1 MPNIVIKEYDKTKAI
16 ANEYA
21 NFAVVVPGPVGDKS
35 ELTVFDDNGIY
46 ECSSQADFIK
56 NIGLQANVAATEED
70 IPDTEKGAVE
80 AEPSLVKRITPEED
94 SSIPSGYYKIA
105 KDVVVYTKSS
115 KAGEAKAG
123 KFIDAQGYKYTEVF
137 KSDGFGLFDAG
148 AGSEVYYTFE
158 EGKEGADAVP
168 AKKKV
173 TQMFMGN
180 QIAYELL
187 GLGYTVFYKKYSD
200 ISDLA
205 AATFWEALKDKTN
218 YDFRYIM
225 TGYLSGGE
233 ATEHIIKVAKDRG
246 DCIALLDIDSSA
258 YKGEYARDTKVAKI
272 IENANGYTADK
283 NCAIF
288 LPTVVYDL
296 NRSKAYETAFSN
308 DASSNDAGQNDAS
321 SNKNFNKRFPAS
333 FHYLT
338 CAANA
343 SERYAEWY
351 AASGFTRGIS
361 PFGITTTD
369 FTIGEAIIDKLQPRK
384 QVGGLTHA
392 VNVIAKFRNQYLLWG
407 NRTANT
413 LRAGDDADLIAS
425 DFLNIR
431 QLCCTLK
438 KQIYVAC
445 RQLTFDP
452 NSEMLWINFKNK
464 IRPILEKMKAD
475 QGIQDYEFVKIA
487 NAPKATLKAQIRIV
501 PIEAVEDFEIDV
513 MLEDSLDGV
522 VIGETDAK

>member
-1 MPNIVIKEYDKTKAI
+1 MPKIVIKEYDKTKAI

-21 NFAVVVPGPVGDKS
+21 NFAVAIPGPVDS
-35 ELTVFDDNGIY
+35 NRDLSFFDDNGIY

-56 NIGLQANVAATEED
+56 KIGLQANVAAKEEAIPGTEIAAVPAVASQVEK
-70 IPDTEKGAVE
+70 ITEGVA
-80 AEPSLVKRITPEED
+80 D
-94 SSIPSGYYKIA
+94 GYYKIA
-105 KDVVVYTKSS
+105 SGVIVYTKSAE
-115 KAGEAKAG
+115 AGEEKAG
-123 KFIDAQGYKYTEVF
+123 KFIDAQGYKYTKVF
-137 KSDGFGLFDAG
+137 ESDGFGLFANR
-148 AGSEVYYTFE
+148 EIYYTFE

-187 GLGYTVFYKKYSD
+187 GLGYTVFYKKYSEL
-200 ISDLA
+200 SELA
-205 AATFWEALKDKTN
+205 DATFWEALKDKTN

-233 ATEHIIKVAKDRG
+233 ATENIINVAKERG

-258 YKGEYARDTKVAKI
+258 YKSEYARDTKIANI
-272 IENANGYTADK
+272 IEKINDKVTGYGKADK

-296 NRSKAYETAFSN
+296 TRSKNYEDIF
-308 DASSNDAGQNDAS
+308 
-321 SNKNFNKRFPAS
+321 KNTRFPAS

-338 CAANA
+338 CVAKA

-361 PFGITTTD
+361 PFGIKTTD
-369 FTIGEAIIDKLQPRK
+369 FTVGEAIIDKLQPRN
-384 QVGGLTHA
+384 QVGGLKHA

-413 LRAGDDADLIAS
+413 LMAGDDGDLIAS

-464 IRPILEKMKAD
+464 IQPILEKMKAD
-475 QGIQDYEFVKIA
+475 QGIQDYEFVKIT

-522 VIGETDAK
+522 VIGESEAE

>member
-1 MPNIVIKEYDKTKAI
+1 MPKIVIKEYDKTKAI

-21 NFAVVVPGPVGDKS
+21 NFAVVVPGPVDTAKDLS
-35 ELTVFDDNGIY
+35 FFDDNGIY
-46 ECSSQADFIK
+46 ECPSQADFIEK
-56 NIGLQANVAATEED
+56 IGLQANVAAKEEAIPGTEIAAVPAVASQVERITEE
-70 IPDTEKGAVE
+70 G
-80 AEPSLVKRITPEED
+80 
-94 SSIPSGYYKIA
+94 IPSGYYKIA
-105 KDVVVYTKSS
+105 SGVEVYTKSS
-115 KAGEAKAG
+115 KAGAVKAG
-123 KFIDAQGYKYTEVF
+123 KFIDEQGYIYTKAFE
-137 KSDGFGLFDAG
+137 SDGYGLFAD
-148 AGSEVYYTFE
+148 SEVYYTLQ
-158 EGKEGADAVP
+158 EGADAVP
-168 AKKKV
+168 AQKKV

-187 GLGYTVFYKKYSD
+187 GLGYTVFYKKYSAL
-200 ISDLA
+200 SELA
-205 AATFWEALKDKTN
+205 TPTFWEALKDKTN

-225 TGYLSGGE
+225 TGYLSGSE
-233 ATEHIIKVAKDRG
+233 ATENIIKVAQDRG

-258 YKGEYARDTKVAKI
+258 YKGEDARDTKINNI
-272 IENANGYTADK
+272 ISEANGYTADK

-288 LPTVVYDL
+288 LPTVVYNL
-296 NRSKAYETAFSN
+296 NRSEDYNTKFSN
-308 DASSNDAGQNDAS
+308 NN
-321 SNKNFNKRFPAS
+321 RFPAS

-369 FTIGEAIIDKLQPRK
+369 FTVGEAIIDKLQPRN
-384 QVGGLTHA
+384 QVGGLRHA

-413 LRAGDDADLIAS
+413 LMAGDDGDLIAS

>member
-1 MPNIVIKEYDKTKAI
+1 MPNIVINEYDKTKAI

-21 NFAVVVPGPVGDKS
+21 NFAVVVPGPVGNESD
-35 ELTVFDDNGIY
+35 LTVFDDNGIY
-46 ECSSQADFIK
+46 ECSSQADFIEK
-56 NIGLQANVAATEED
+56 IGLQANIAATE
-70 IPDTEKGAVE
+70 AVKE
-80 AEPSLVKRITPEED
+80 AKAAEPSQVVRITEGVEE
-94 SSIPSGYYKIA
+94 GHYKIA
-105 KDVVVYTKSS
+105 SGVVVYTKSAE
-115 KAGEAKAG
+115 AGQEKAG
-123 KFIDAQGYKYTEVF
+123 KFIDAQGYKYTKAF
-137 KSDGFGLFDAG
+137 TSDGFGSFAD
-148 AGSEVYYTFE
+148 SETYYTFE
-158 EGKEGADAVP
+158 KGKEGSDAVAAP
-168 AKKKV
+168 L
-173 TQMFMGN
+173 FMGN

-187 GLGYTVFYKKYSD
+187 GLGYTVFYKKCNSD
-200 ISDLA
+200 LSDLA
-205 AATFWEALKDKTN
+205 DPNFWEALKDKTN

-233 ATEHIIKVAKDRG
+233 ATENIINVAKSRG
-246 DCIALLDIDSSA
+246 DCIALIDIDSNTYTGQISR
-258 YKGEYARDTKVAKI
+258 EEKI
-272 IENANGYTADK
+272 NNIIADASGYPADK

-288 LPTVVYDL
+288 LPTVVYNL
-296 NRSKAYETAFSN
+296 TRSKAYETAFSN
-308 DASSNDAGQNDAS
+308 DASSN
-321 SNKNFNKRFPAS
+321 KNFNNRFPAS

-338 CAANA
+338 CVANA

-351 AASGFTRGIS
+351 AASGFTRGVS
-361 PFGITTTD
+361 PFGIKTTD
-369 FTIGEAIIDKLQPRK
+369 FTVGEAIIDKLQPRK
-384 QVGGLTHA
+384 QVNGLIHA

-413 LRAGDDADLIAS
+413 LRAGDDDDLIAS

-513 MLEDSLDGV
+513 TLEDSIDGV
-522 VIGETDAK
+522 VIGESNTANAE

>member
-1 MPNIVIKEYDKTKAI
+1 MPKIVINEYDKTKAI

-21 NFAVVVPGPVGDKS
+21 NFAVVVPGPVGTKS
-35 ELTVFDDNGIY
+35 DLTVFDDNGIY
-46 ECSSQADFIK
+46 ECSSQADFIEK
-56 NIGLQANVAATEED
+56 IGLQENVAATEED
-70 IPDTEKGAVE
+70 IPGTATEAIPAVASQVE
-80 AEPSLVKRITPEED
+80 RITED
-94 SSIPSGYYKIA
+94 VADGYYKIA
-105 KDVVVYTKSS
+105 SGVIVYTKSAE
-115 KAGEAKAG
+115 AGEEKAG
-123 KFIDAQGYKYTEVF
+123 KFIDALGYKYTKVF
-137 KSDGFGLFDAG
+137 ESDGFGLFAN
-148 AGSEVYYTFE
+148 SETYYTFE

-168 AKKKV
+168 AQKKV

-187 GLGYTVFYKKYSD
+187 GLGYTVFYKKCS
-200 ISDLA
+200 SDLSELA
-205 AATFWEALKDKTN
+205 GSTFWEALKDKTN

-233 ATEHIIKVAKDRG
+233 ATENIINVAKSRG
-246 DCIALLDIDSSA
+246 DCIALIDVDSNA
-258 YKGEYARDTKVAKI
+258 YKGEAARNTKIDEI
-272 IENANGYTADK
+272 IKKANGYTADK

-296 NRSKAYETAFSN
+296 NRSKDYMTKFSDN
-308 DASSNDAGQNDAS
+308 M
-321 SNKNFNKRFPAS
+321 RFPAS

-338 CAANA
+338 CVANA

-351 AASGFTRGIS
+351 AASGFTRGVS
-361 PFGITTTD
+361 PFGIKTTD
-369 FTIGEAIIDKLQPRK
+369 FTVGEAIIDKLQPRN
-384 QVGGLTHA
+384 QAGGLVHA

-413 LRAGDDADLIAS
+413 LMAGDGDLIAS

-452 NSEMLWINFKNK
+452 NSEILWINFKNK

-475 QGIQDYEFVKIA
+475 QGIQDYEFVKIT

-513 MLEDSLDGV
+513 TLEDSIDGV
-522 VIGETDAK
+522 VIGESDAE

>member
-1 MPNIVIKEYDKTKAI
+1 MPKIVIKEYDKTKAI

-21 NFAVVVPGPVGDKS
+21 NFAVAIPGPVDS
-35 ELTVFDDNGIY
+35 NRDLSFFDDNGIY
-46 ECSSQADFIK
+46 ECSSQADFIEK
-56 NIGLQANVAATEED
+56 IGLQANVAAKEEAIPGTEIAAVPAVANQVEK
-70 IPDTEKGAVE
+70 ITEGVA
-80 AEPSLVKRITPEED
+80 D
-94 SSIPSGYYKIA
+94 GYYKIA
-105 KDVVVYTKSS
+105 SGVIVYTKSAE
-115 KAGEAKAG
+115 AGEEKAG
-123 KFIDAQGYKYTEVF
+123 KFIDAQGYKYTKVF
-137 KSDGFGLFDAG
+137 ESDGFGLFANR
-148 AGSEVYYTFE
+148 EIYYTFE

-187 GLGYTVFYKKYSD
+187 GLGYTVFYKKYSAL
-200 ISDLA
+200 SELA
-205 AATFWEALKDKTN
+205 TPTFWEALKDKTN

-233 ATEHIIKVAKDRG
+233 ATENIIKVAQDRG

-258 YKGEYARDTKVAKI
+258 YKGEDARDTKINNI
-272 IENANGYTADK
+272 ISEANGYTADK

-296 NRSKAYETAFSN
+296 KRSEAYETAFSN
-308 DASSNDAGQNDAS
+308 AESPIQGS

-338 CAANA
+338 CVANA

-361 PFGITTTD
+361 TFGIKTTD
-369 FTIGEAIIDKLQPRK
+369 FTVGEAIIDKLQPRNQASQDSSLEK
-384 QVGGLTHA
+384 PLIHA

-413 LRAGDDADLIAS
+413 LRAGDDGDLIAS

-475 QGIQDYEFVKIA
+475 QGIQDYEFVKIT

-513 MLEDSLDGV
+513 TLEDSLDGV
-522 VIGETDAK
+522 VIGESEAE

>member
-1 MPNIVIKEYDKTKAI
+1 MPKIVIKEYDKTKAI

-35 ELTVFDDNGIY
+35 DLTVFDDNGIY
-46 ECSSQADFIK
+46 ECSSQADFVK
-56 NIGLQANVAATEED
+56 KIGLQANASATEED
-70 IPDTEKGAVE
+70 IPGTEKNAVPAVASQVE
-80 AEPSLVKRITPEED
+80 KITEGVAD
-94 SSIPSGYYKIA
+94 GYYKIA
-105 KDVVVYTKSS
+105 NGVIVYTKSAE
-115 KAGEAKAG
+115 AGEEKAG
-123 KFIDAQGYKYTEVF
+123 KFIDAQGYKYTKVF
-137 KSDGFGLFDAG
+137 ESDGFGLFANR
-148 AGSEVYYTFE
+148 EIYYTFE
-158 EGKEGADAVP
+158 EGNEGADAVP
-168 AKKKV
+168 AQKKV

-187 GLGYTVFYKKYSD
+187 GLGYTVFYKKYSQL
-200 ISDLA
+200 SELA
-205 AATFWEALKDKTN
+205 DATFWEALNDKTN

-233 ATEHIIKVAKDRG
+233 ATENIINVAKSRG
-246 DCIALLDIDSSA
+246 DCIALIDIDSSA
-258 YKGEYARDTKVAKI
+258 YKGEYTRDTKIAKI

-296 NRSKAYETAFSN
+296 TRSKNYEDIF
-308 DASSNDAGQNDAS
+308 
-321 SNKNFNKRFPAS
+321 KNMRFPAS

-338 CAANA
+338 CVANA

-369 FTIGEAIIDKLQPRK
+369 FTVGEAIIDKLQPRNQASQDSSLK
-384 QVGGLTHA
+384 SPLRHA
-392 VNVIAKFRNQYLLWG
+392 VNVIAKFRNQYILWG
-407 NRTANT
+407 NRTANR
-413 LRAGDDADLIAS
+413 LMADDDGDLIAS

-464 IRPILEKMKAD
+464 IHPILEKMKAD

>member
-1 MPNIVIKEYDKTKAI
+1 MPKIVIKEYDKTKAI

-21 NFAVVVPGPVGDKS
+21 NFAVVVPGPVGTKS
-35 ELTVFDDNGIY
+35 DLTVFDDNGIY
-46 ECSSQADFIK
+46 ECSSQADFIEK
-56 NIGLQANVAATEED
+56 IGLQKNVAATEED
-70 IPDTEKGAVE
+70 IPGTEVAAVAAE
-80 AEPSLVKRITPEED
+80 ATPVERIPED
-94 SSIPSGYYKIA
+94 VAAGYYKIA
-105 KDVVVYTKSS
+105 YGVKAYTRSAQAGEE
-115 KAGEAKAG
+115 KAGE
-123 KFIDAQGYKYTEVF
+123 FTDAQGYKYTKAFE
-137 KSDGFGLFDAG
+137 SDGFGLFATSG
-148 AGSEVYYTFE
+148 ETYYTFK
-158 EGKEGADAVP
+158 EGKEGSNAVP
-168 AKKKV
+168 AQKKV

-187 GLGYTVFYKKYSD
+187 GLGYTVFYKKYS
-200 ISDLA
+200 SDLSELA
-205 AATFWEALKDKTN
+205 NSNFWEALKDKTN

-225 TGYLSGGE
+225 TGYLSGAE
-233 ATEHIIKVAKDRG
+233 ATENIINVAKARG

-258 YKGEYARDTKVAKI
+258 YKSELARGEKITKI
-272 IENANGYTADK
+272 IAAASGYTADK

-288 LPTVVYDL
+288 LPTVVYNL
-296 NRSKAYETAFSN
+296 NRSKDYEA
-308 DASSNDAGQNDAS
+308 
-321 SNKNFNKRFPAS
+321 KFNNVRFPAS

-338 CAANA
+338 CVANA

-369 FTIGEAIIDKLQPRK
+369 FTIGEAIIDQLQPRK
-384 QVGGLTHA
+384 QVNGLTHA

-413 LRAGDDADLIAS
+413 LMAGDGDLIAS

-464 IRPILEKMKAD
+464 VRPILEKMKAD

-513 MLEDSLDGV
+513 MLEDSIDGV
-522 VIGETDAK
+522 VIGESDAE

>member
-1 MPNIVIKEYDKTKAI
+1 MPKIVINEYDKTKAI

-21 NFAVVVPGPVGDKS
+21 NFAVVVPGPVDTKRDLS
-35 ELTVFDDNGIY
+35 FFDDNGIY

-56 NIGLQANVAATEED
+56 KIGFQANVAATEEA
-70 IPDTEKGAVE
+70 KVAKA
-80 AEPSLVKRITPEED
+80 AEPTPVTTEAVDDYFKITVPVNTE
-94 SSIPSGYYKIA
+94 I
-105 KDVVVYTKSS
+105 VVYEKTS
-115 KAGEAKAG
+115 KKKEPGYLVDEEGYVYEYAFKTEGE
-123 KFIDAQGYKYTEVF
+123 
-137 KSDGFGLFDAG
+137 GLFTAE
-148 AGSEVYYTFE
+148 EVAKYFIFE
-158 EGKEGADAVP
+158 NGKEGSDAV
-168 AKKKV
+168 AKP
-173 TQMFMGN
+173 MFMGN
-180 QIAYELL
+180 QITYELL
-187 GLGYTVFYKKYSD
+187 GLGYTVFYKKFSNL
-200 ISDLA
+200 SELA
-205 AATFWEALKDKTN
+205 DPTFWEALKDKTN

-233 ATEHIIKVAKDRG
+233 STERIIEVAQTRG
-246 DCIALLDIDSSA
+246 DCIALLDIDSSV
-258 YKGEYARDTKVAKI
+258 YKGEVARNIKI
-272 IENANGYTADK
+272 NNIISEVNGYTAADK

-296 NRSKAYETAFSN
+296 KRSEAYDTTFKSNR
-308 DASSNDAGQNDAS
+308 
-321 SNKNFNKRFPAS
+321 RFPAS

-338 CAANA
+338 CVANA

-369 FTIGEAIIDKLQPRK
+369 FTVGEAIIDKLQPRNQASQDSSLK
-384 QVGGLTHA
+384 SPLRHA

-413 LRAGDDADLIAS
+413 LRAGDDDDLIAS

-475 QGIQDYEFVKIA
+475 QGIQDYEFVKIT

-522 VIGETDAK
+522 VIGESEAE

>member
-1 MPNIVIKEYDKTKAI
+1 MPKIVIKEYDKTKAI

-21 NFAVVVPGPVGDKS
+21 NFAVVVPGPVGNGSD
-35 ELTVFDDNGIY
+35 LAVFDDNGIY
-46 ECSSQADFIK
+46 ECSSQADFVK
-56 NIGLQANVAATEED
+56 KIGLQANKAAN
-70 IPDTEKGAVE
+70 
-80 AEPSLVKRITPEED
+80 
-94 SSIPSGYYKIA
+94 
-105 KDVVVYTKSS
+105 
-115 KAGEAKAG
+115 GEAKVA
-123 KFIDAQGYKYTEVF
+123 KAAQPTPVTTTAVDNYRKITVPVNTELVVYEKTSKKKNPGYLVDEEGYVYEYAFKTE
-137 KSDGFGLFDAG
+137 GEGLFTAEEVAKYFIFEKG
-148 AGSEVYYTFE
+148 NEGS
-158 EGKEGADAVP
+158 DAVAAP
-168 AKKKV
+168 
-173 TQMFMGN
+173 MFIGN

-187 GLGYTVFYKKYSD
+187 GLGYTVFYKKCNSD
-200 ISDLA
+200 LSDLA
-205 AATFWEALKDKTN
+205 NETFWEALKDKTN

-225 TGYLSGGE
+225 TGYLSGGA
-233 ATEHIIKVAKDRG
+233 ATEHIINVAKDRG

-258 YKGEYARDTKVAKI
+258 YKGEDARDTKIANI
-272 IENANGYTADK
+272 ISEANGYTTDK

-296 NRSKAYETAFSN
+296 TRSKNYEDIF
-308 DASSNDAGQNDAS
+308 
-321 SNKNFNKRFPAS
+321 KNMRFPAS

-338 CAANA
+338 CVANA

-351 AASGFTRGIS
+351 AASGFTRGVS
-361 PFGITTTD
+361 SFGIKTTD
-369 FTIGEAIIDKLQPRK
+369 FTVGEAIIDKLQPRK

-452 NSEMLWINFKNK
+452 NGEMLWINFKDK

-475 QGIQDYEFVKIA
+475 QGIQDYEFVKIT

-522 VIGETDAK
+522 VIGESEAE

>member
-1 MPNIVIKEYDKTKAI
+1 MPKIVIKEYDKTKAI

-21 NFAVVVPGPVGDKS
+21 NFAVVIPGPVDAKS
-35 ELTVFDDNGIY
+35 DFTVFDDNGIY
-46 ECSSQADFIK
+46 ECSSQADFIEK
-56 NIGLQANVAATEED
+56 IGLQANVAATEEEIEGTGID
-70 IPDTEKGAVE
+70 PAPAE
-80 AEPSLVKRITPEED
+80 ASQVDRITAEG
-94 SSIPSGYYKIA
+94 IPSGYYKIA
-105 KDVVVYTKSS
+105 SGVEVYTKSS
-115 KAGEAKAG
+115 KAGAVKAG
-123 KFIDAQGYKYTEVF
+123 KFIDAQGYIYTPAF
-137 KSDGFGLFDAG
+137 KSDGFGLFAD
-148 AGSEVYYTFE
+148 SEVYYTFE

-168 AKKKV
+168 AQKKV

-187 GLGYTVFYKKYSD
+187 GLGYTVFYKKCNRD
-200 ISDLA
+200 LSDLA
-205 AATFWEALKDKTN
+205 NESFWEVLKDKTN

-225 TGYLSGGE
+225 TGYLSGGA
-233 ATEHIIKVAKDRG
+233 ATEHIINVAKERG

-258 YKGEYARDTKVAKI
+258 YKSEYIRDTKIAKI
-272 IENANGYTADK
+272 IENANNYDADK

-296 NRSKAYETAFSN
+296 KRSEDYMTTFSN
-308 DASSNDAGQNDAS
+308 NM
-321 SNKNFNKRFPAS
+321 RFPAS

-338 CAANA
+338 CIANA

-351 AASGFTRGIS
+351 AASGFTRGVS
-361 PFGITTTD
+361 PFVITATD

-384 QVGGLTHA
+384 QAGVDGLKHA

-413 LRAGDDADLIAS
+413 LMAGNDGDLIAS

-522 VIGETDAK
+522 VIGESEAE

>member
-1 MPNIVIKEYDKTKAI
+1 MPKIVINEYDKTKAI

-21 NFAVVVPGPVGDKS
+21 NFAVVVPGPVGTKS
-35 ELTVFDDNGIY
+35 DLTVFDDNGIY
-46 ECSSQADFIK
+46 ECSSQADFLEK
-56 NIGLQANVAATEED
+56 IGLQENVAATEED
-70 IPDTEKGAVE
+70 IPGTATEAIPAVASQVE
-80 AEPSLVKRITPEED
+80 RITED
-94 SSIPSGYYKIA
+94 VADGYYKIA
-105 KDVVVYTKSS
+105 SGVIVYTKSAE
-115 KAGEAKAG
+115 AGEEKAG
-123 KFIDAQGYKYTEVF
+123 KFIDALGYKYTKVF
-137 KSDGFGLFDAG
+137 ESDGFGLFAN
-148 AGSEVYYTFE
+148 SETYYTFE

-168 AKKKV
+168 AQKKV

-187 GLGYTVFYKKYSD
+187 GLGYTVFYKKCS
-200 ISDLA
+200 SDLSELVDS
-205 AATFWEALKDKTN
+205 TFWEALKDKTN

-233 ATEHIIKVAKDRG
+233 ATENIINVAKSRG
-246 DCIALLDIDSSA
+246 DCIALIDIDSNA
-258 YKGEYARDTKVAKI
+258 YKGEAARNTKIDEI
-272 IENANGYTADK
+272 IKKANGYMADK

-296 NRSKAYETAFSN
+296 NRSKDYMTKFSDN
-308 DASSNDAGQNDAS
+308 M
-321 SNKNFNKRFPAS
+321 RFSAS

-338 CAANA
+338 CVANA

-351 AASGFTRGIS
+351 AASGFTRGVS
-361 PFGITTTD
+361 PFGIKTTD
-369 FTIGEAIIDKLQPRK
+369 FTVGEAIIDKLQPRN
-384 QVGGLTHA
+384 QAGGLVHA

-413 LRAGDDADLIAS
+413 LMAGDGDLIAS

-452 NSEMLWINFKNK
+452 NSEILWIDFKNK

-513 MLEDSLDGV
+513 TLEDSIDGV
-522 VIGETDAK
+522 VIGESDAE

>member
-1 MPNIVIKEYDKTKAI
+1 MPKIVIKEYDKTKAI

-35 ELTVFDDNGIY
+35 DLTVFDDNGIY
-46 ECSSQADFIK
+46 ECSSQADFVK
-56 NIGLQANVAATEED
+56 KIGLLANVSATKEAKKAKAAQPTPVTTTAVDNYRKITVPVNTELVVYEKTSKKKNPGYLVDEEGYVYEYAFKTEGEGLFTEEEVAKYF
-70 IPDTEKGAVE
+70 IFEKGNE
-80 AEPSLVKRITPEED
+80 
-94 SSIPSGYYKIA
+94 
-105 KDVVVYTKSS
+105 
-115 KAGEAKAG
+115 
-123 KFIDAQGYKYTEVF
+123 
-137 KSDGFGLFDAG
+137 
-148 AGSEVYYTFE
+148 GS
-158 EGKEGADAVP
+158 DAVAAP
-168 AKKKV
+168 
-173 TQMFMGN
+173 MFMGN

-187 GLGYTVFYKKYSD
+187 GLGYTVFYKKCNSD
-200 ISDLA
+200 LSDLA
-205 AATFWEALKDKTN
+205 NPTFWEALKDKTN

-233 ATEHIIKVAKDRG
+233 ATENIIKVAKDRG

-258 YKGEYARDTKVAKI
+258 YKGEDARDTKIANI
-272 IENANGYTADK
+272 ISEANGYTADK

-288 LPTVVYDL
+288 LPTVVYNL
-296 NRSKAYETAFSN
+296 TRSKNYEDIF
-308 DASSNDAGQNDAS
+308 
-321 SNKNFNKRFPAS
+321 KNMRFPAS

-338 CAANA
+338 CVANA

-351 AASGFTRGIS
+351 AASGFTRGVS
-361 PFGITTTD
+361 PFGIKTTD
-369 FTIGEAIIDKLQPRK
+369 FTVGEAIIDKLQPRK

-513 MLEDSLDGV
+513 TLEDSLDGV
-522 VIGETDAK
+522 VIGESEAE

>member
-1 MPNIVIKEYDKTKAI
+1 MPKIVIKEYDKTKAI

-21 NFAVVVPGPVGDKS
+21 NFAAVVPGPVDS
-35 ELTVFDDNGIY
+35 NRDLSFFDDNGIY
-46 ECSSQADFIK
+46 ECSSQADFIEK
-56 NIGLQANVAATEED
+56 IGLQANVAAKEEAKNAKAAQPTPVTTTADGNYFKITVPVNTELTIYEKTSKKKNPGYLVDEEGYVYEYAFKTEGEGLFTEEEVAKYF
-70 IPDTEKGAVE
+70 IFEKGNE
-80 AEPSLVKRITPEED
+80 
-94 SSIPSGYYKIA
+94 
-105 KDVVVYTKSS
+105 
-115 KAGEAKAG
+115 
-123 KFIDAQGYKYTEVF
+123 
-137 KSDGFGLFDAG
+137 
-148 AGSEVYYTFE
+148 GS
-158 EGKEGADAVP
+158 DAVAAP
-168 AKKKV
+168 
-173 TQMFMGN
+173 MFMGN

-187 GLGYTVFYKKYSD
+187 GLGYTVFYKKYSQL
-200 ISDLA
+200 SELA
-205 AATFWEALKDKTN
+205 TPAFWEALKDKTN

-225 TGYLSGGE
+225 TGYLSGGA

-258 YKGEYARDTKVAKI
+258 YKGEDARDTKIAKI

-296 NRSKAYETAFSN
+296 TRSKAYETAFSN
-308 DASSNDAGQNDAS
+308 DTSSNDAS

-338 CAANA
+338 CVANA

-369 FTIGEAIIDKLQPRK
+369 FTIGEAIIDKLQPRNQASQDSSLK
-384 QVGGLTHA
+384 TPLKHA

>member
-1 MPNIVIKEYDKTKAI
+1 MPKIVIKEYDKTKAI

-21 NFAVVVPGPVGDKS
+21 NFAVVIPGPVDTARDLS
-35 ELTVFDDNGIY
+35 FFDDNGIY

-56 NIGLQANVAATEED
+56 NVGLQANVAATEEAKKAKAAD
-70 IPDTEKGAVE
+70 PTPVTTEAVGNYF
-80 AEPSLVKRITPEED
+80 KITVPVNTE
-94 SSIPSGYYKIA
+94 I
-105 KDVVVYTKSS
+105 VVYEKTS
-115 KAGEAKAG
+115 KKKNPGYLVDEDGYVYEYAFKTEGE
-123 KFIDAQGYKYTEVF
+123 
-137 KSDGFGLFDAG
+137 GLFTEE
-148 AGSEVYYTFE
+148 EVAKYFIFE
-158 EGKEGADAVP
+158 KGKEGSDAVAAP
-168 AKKKV
+168 
-173 TQMFMGN
+173 MFMGN

-187 GLGYTVFYKKYSD
+187 GLGYTVFYKKYSAL
-200 ISDLA
+200 SELA
-205 AATFWEALKDKTN
+205 TPTFWEALKDKTN

-233 ATEHIIKVAKDRG
+233 ATENIIKVAQDRG
-246 DCIALLDIDSSA
+246 DCIALLDIDSSV
-258 YKGEYARDTKVAKI
+258 YKGEVARDTKINNI
-272 IENANGYTADK
+272 ISEANGYTADK

-308 DASSNDAGQNDAS
+308 NASSNDAN

-338 CAANA
+338 CVANA

-351 AASGFTRGIS
+351 AASGFTRGVS
-361 PFGITTTD
+361 PFGITATD
-369 FTIGEAIIDKLQPRK
+369 FTVGEAIIDKLQPRNQASQDSSLEK
-384 QVGGLTHA
+384 PLKHA

-413 LRAGDDADLIAS
+413 LRAGDDDDLIAS

-452 NSEMLWINFKNK
+452 NSETLWINFKNK

-475 QGIQDYEFVKIA
+475 QGIQDYEFVKIT

-513 MLEDSLDGV
+513 TLEDSLDGV

>member
-1 MPNIVIKEYDKTKAI
+1 MPKIVIKEYDKTKAV

-21 NFAVVVPGPVGDKS
+21 NFAVVIPGPVDAKS
-35 ELTVFDDNGIY
+35 DLDVFDDNGIY

-56 NIGLQANVAATEED
+56 NIGLQANVAATEE
-70 IPDTEKGAVE
+70 
-80 AEPSLVKRITPEED
+80 
-94 SSIPSGYYKIA
+94 A
-105 KDVVVYTKSS
+105 K
-115 KAGEAKAG
+115 EAKAA
-123 KFIDAQGYKYTEVF
+123 KPTQVTTEAVDDYFKIIVPVNTELTIYEKTSKKKNPGYLVDEEGYVYEYAFKTE
-137 KSDGFGLFDAG
+137 GEGLFTEEEVAKYFIFEKG
-148 AGSEVYYTFE
+148 NEGS
-158 EGKEGADAVP
+158 DAVAAP
-168 AKKKV
+168 
-173 TQMFMGN
+173 MFMGN

-187 GLGYTVFYKKYSD
+187 GLGYTVFYKKYSAL
-200 ISDLA
+200 SELA
-205 AATFWEALKDKTN
+205 TPTFWEALKDKTN

-225 TGYLSGGE
+225 TGYLSGSE
-233 ATEHIIKVAKDRG
+233 ATENIIKVAQDRG

-258 YKGEYARDTKVAKI
+258 YKGEDARDTKINNI
-272 IENANGYTADK
+272 ISEANGYTADK

-296 NRSKAYETAFSN
+296 NRSEAYKTAFSN
-308 DASSNDAGQNDAS
+308 DPS

-351 AASGFTRGIS
+351 AASGFTRGVS
-361 PFGITTTD
+361 PFGIKTTD
-369 FTIGEAIIDKLQPRK
+369 FTVGEAIIDKLQPRK

-513 MLEDSLDGV
+513 TLEDSLDGV

>member
-1 MPNIVIKEYDKTKAI
+1 MPKIVIKEYDKTKAI

-21 NFAVVVPGPVGDKS
+21 NFAVVVPGPVGKS
-35 ELTVFDDNGIY
+35 SDLTVFDDNGIY
-46 ECSSQADFIK
+46 ECSSQADFVK
-56 NIGLQANVAATEED
+56 KIGLQANVAAKEEAKKAKAAEPTPVTTTAVDNYRKITVPVNTELTVYEKTSKKKNPGYLVDEEGYVYEYAFKTEGEGLFTEEE
-70 IPDTEKGAVE
+70 IAKYFIFEKGNE
-80 AEPSLVKRITPEED
+80 
-94 SSIPSGYYKIA
+94 
-105 KDVVVYTKSS
+105 
-115 KAGEAKAG
+115 
-123 KFIDAQGYKYTEVF
+123 
-137 KSDGFGLFDAG
+137 
-148 AGSEVYYTFE
+148 GS
-158 EGKEGADAVP
+158 DAVAAP
-168 AKKKV
+168 
-173 TQMFMGN
+173 MFMGN
-180 QIAYELL
+180 QITYELL
-187 GLGYTVFYKKYSD
+187 GLGYTVFYKKCNSD
-200 ISDLA
+200 LSDLA
-205 AATFWEALKDKTN
+205 DPTFWEALKDKTN

-225 TGYLSGGE
+225 TGYLSGSE
-233 ATEHIIKVAKDRG
+233 ATENIINVAKERG
-246 DCIALLDIDSSA
+246 DCIALLDIDRSA
-258 YKGEYARDTKVAKI
+258 YKSEDARDTKIDNI
-272 IENANGYTADK
+272 IEKVNDKVSGYGKADK

-296 NRSKAYETAFSN
+296 DRSEDYKTTFSN
-308 DASSNDAGQNDAS
+308 DPS

-338 CAANA
+338 CVANA

-351 AASGFTRGIS
+351 AASGFTRGVS
-361 PFGITTTD
+361 PFGIKTTD

-392 VNVIAKFRNQYLLWG
+392 VNVIAKFRDQYLLWG
-407 NRTANT
+407 NRTANP
-413 LRAGDDADLIAS
+413 LRAGKDDDLIAS

-438 KQIYVAC
+438 KLIYVAC

-513 MLEDSLDGV
+513 MLEDSIDGV
-522 VIGETDAK
+522 VIGESEAE

>member
-1 MPNIVIKEYDKTKAI
+1 MPKIVIKEYDKTKAI

-21 NFAVVVPGPVGDKS
+21 NFAVVVPGPVDTKRDLS
-35 ELTVFDDNGIY
+35 FFDDNGIY

-56 NIGLQANVAATEED
+56 KIGFQANVAATEED
-70 IPDTEKGAVE
+70 IQGTGIDPIPAEARLVEK
-80 AEPSLVKRITPEED
+80 ITGEG
-94 SSIPSGYYKIA
+94 IPSGYYKIA
-105 KDVVVYTKSS
+105 KDVVVYTK
-115 KAGEAKAG
+115 KPEAGEAKAG
-123 KFIDAQGYKYTEVF
+123 KFIDAQGYIYTPAF
-137 KSDGFGLFDAG
+137 KSDGFGLFAD
-148 AGSEVYYTFE
+148 SEVYYTFE

-168 AKKKV
+168 AQKKV

-187 GLGYTVFYKKYSD
+187 GLGYTVFYKKYSAL
-200 ISDLA
+200 SELA
-205 AATFWEALKDKTN
+205 TPTFWEALKDKTN

-233 ATEHIIKVAKDRG
+233 ATENIIKVAKDRG

-258 YKGEYARDTKVAKI
+258 YKGEYTRDTKIAKI
-272 IENANGYTADK
+272 IENARGYAADK

-296 NRSKAYETAFSN
+296 NRSEAYETAFSN
-308 DASSNDAGQNDAS
+308 DASSNDASSNDASSNDAS

-338 CAANA
+338 CVANA

-351 AASGFTRGIS
+351 AASGFTRGVS
-361 PFGITTTD
+361 PFGIATTD

-384 QVGGLTHA
+384 QVDGLTHA
-392 VNVIAKFRNQYLLWG
+392 VNVVAKFRNQYLLWG
-407 NRTANT
+407 NRTANK
-413 LRAGDDADLIAS
+413 LMAGDDGDLIAS

-464 IRPILEKMKAD
+464 IRPILEKMKSD
-475 QGIQDYEFVKIA
+475 QGIQDYEFVKIT
-487 NAPKATLKAQIRIV
+487 NAQKATLKAQIRIV

-513 MLEDSLDGV
+513 MLEDSIDGV
-522 VIGETDAK
+522 VIGESEAE

>member
-1 MPNIVIKEYDKTKAI
+1 MPKIVINEYDKTKAI

-21 NFAVVVPGPVGDKS
+21 NFAVVIPGPVGEGSD
-35 ELTVFDDNGIY
+35 LDVFDDNGIY
-46 ECSSQADFIK
+46 ECTSQADFVK
-56 NIGLQANVAATEED
+56 KIGLLGNV
-70 IPDTEKGAVE
+70 
-80 AEPSLVKRITPEED
+80 
-94 SSIPSGYYKIA
+94 SSTKDA
-105 KDVVVYTKSS
+105 K
-115 KAGEAKAG
+115 EAKAADPTPVTTEAAG
-123 KFIDAQGYKYTEVF
+123 NYFKITVPVNTEIVVYEKTSKKKNPGYLVDEEGYVYEYAFKTE
-137 KSDGFGLFDAG
+137 GEGLFTKE
-148 AGSEVYYTFE
+148 EVAKYFIFE
-158 EGKEGADAVP
+158 KGKEGSDAVAAP
-168 AKKKV
+168 L
-173 TQMFMGN
+173 FMGN

-187 GLGYTVFYKKYSD
+187 GLGYTVFYKKYNDLSD
-200 ISDLA
+200 DDLNTDMA
-205 AATFWEALKDKTN
+205 NDLEELADPNFWEALKDKTN

-233 ATEHIIKVAKDRG
+233 ATENIINVAKERG
-246 DCIALLDIDSSA
+246 DCIALLDIDSSV
-258 YKGEYARDTKVAKI
+258 YRGEIARDTKINNI
-272 IENANGYTADK
+272 ISEANGYTADK

-296 NRSKAYETAFSN
+296 KRSKNYEDIF
-308 DASSNDAGQNDAS
+308 
-321 SNKNFNKRFPAS
+321 KNMRFPAS

-338 CAANA
+338 CVANA

-351 AASGFTRGIS
+351 AASGFTRGVS

-384 QVGGLTHA
+384 QVGGLKHA

-413 LRAGDDADLIAS
+413 LRAGDGSDLIAS

-513 MLEDSLDGV
+513 TLEDSLDGV
-522 VIGETDAK
+522 VIGESNTANAE

>member
-1 MPNIVIKEYDKTKAI
+1 MPKIVINEYDKTKAI

-21 NFAVVVPGPVGDKS
+21 NFAVVVPGPVDSSSK
-35 ELTVFDDNGIY
+35 LTVFDDNGIY

-56 NIGLQANVAATEED
+56 NVGLQANVVATEEAKVAKAATPTPVTTEAVD
-70 IPDTEKGAVE
+70 DYFKITVPVNTEIVVYEKTSKKKNPGYLVDSEGYVYEYAFKTEGEGLFTEEEVAKYFIFEKGNE
-80 AEPSLVKRITPEED
+80 
-94 SSIPSGYYKIA
+94 
-105 KDVVVYTKSS
+105 
-115 KAGEAKAG
+115 
-123 KFIDAQGYKYTEVF
+123 
-137 KSDGFGLFDAG
+137 
-148 AGSEVYYTFE
+148 GS
-158 EGKEGADAVP
+158 DAVAAP
-168 AKKKV
+168 
-173 TQMFMGN
+173 MFMGN

-187 GLGYTVFYKKYSD
+187 GLGYTVFYKKCNSD
-200 ISDLA
+200 LSDLA
-205 AATFWEALKDKTN
+205 NATFWEALKDKTN

-225 TGYLSGGE
+225 TGYLSGSE
-233 ATEHIIKVAKDRG
+233 ATENIIKVAKDRG

-258 YKGEYARDTKVAKI
+258 YKGEDARNTKIDNI
-272 IENANGYTADK
+272 ISEANGYTTDK

-296 NRSKAYETAFSN
+296 TRSKNYEDIF
-308 DASSNDAGQNDAS
+308 
-321 SNKNFNKRFPAS
+321 KNMRFPAS

-338 CAANA
+338 CVANA

-351 AASGFTRGIS
+351 AASGFTRGVS
-361 PFGITTTD
+361 PFGIKTTD
-369 FTIGEAIIDKLQPRK
+369 FTVGEAIIDKLQPRNQASQDSSLK
-384 QVGGLTHA
+384 APLKHA

-413 LRAGDDADLIAS
+413 LRAGDDDDLIAS

>member
-1 MPNIVIKEYDKTKAI
+1 MPKIVINEYDRTTAV

-21 NFAVVVPGPVGDKS
+21 NFAVVIPGPVDTTKDRS
-35 ELTVFDDNGIY
+35 FFDDNGIY
-46 ECSSQADFIK
+46 ECSSQADFIEK
-56 NIGLQANVAATEED
+56 IGLQKNVAATEED
-70 IPDTEKGAVE
+70 IPDTEIAAVPAVASPVE
-80 AEPSLVKRITPEED
+80 KITEGVAD
-94 SSIPSGYYKIA
+94 GYYKIA
-105 KDVVVYTKSS
+105 RGVIVYTRSAV
-115 KAGEAKAG
+115 AGEETAG
-123 KFIDAQGYKYTEVF
+123 KFIDAQGYKYTEAF
-137 KSDGFGLFDAG
+137 ESDGFGLFTN
-148 AGSEVYYTFE
+148 SEIYYTFE
-158 EGKEGADAVP
+158 EGNEGADAIP
-168 AKKKV
+168 AQKKV

-180 QIAYELL
+180 QRAYELL
-187 GLGYTVFYKKYSD
+187 GLGYTVFYKKYSAL
-200 ISDLA
+200 SELA
-205 AATFWEALKDKTN
+205 DPNFWETLKDKTN

-225 TGYLSGGE
+225 TGYLSGSE
-233 ATEHIIKVAKDRG
+233 ATESIIEVAKERG
-246 DCIALLDIDSSA
+246 DCIALIDIDSNA
-258 YKGEYARDTKVAKI
+258 YKGEAARDTKITNI
-272 IENANGYTADK
+272 IREANGYIADK

-296 NRSKAYETAFSN
+296 NRSKDYDTVFNSN
-308 DASSNDAGQNDAS
+308 R
-321 SNKNFNKRFPAS
+321 RFPAS

-338 CAANA
+338 CVANA

-351 AASGFTRGIS
+351 AASGFTRGVS
-361 PFGITTTD
+361 PFGIATTD
-369 FTIGEAIIDKLQPRK
+369 FTVGEAIIDKLQPRN
-384 QVGGLTHA
+384 QADGLTHA

-413 LRAGDDADLIAS
+413 LTGDGDLIAS

-513 MLEDSLDGV
+513 TLEDSLDGV
-522 VIGETDAK
+522 VIGETDAE

>member
-1 MPNIVIKEYDKTKAI
+1 MPKIVIKEYDKTKAI

-21 NFAVVVPGPVGDKS
+21 NFAVVVPGPVDSSSK
-35 ELTVFDDNGIY
+35 LTVFDDNGIY

-56 NIGLQANVAATEED
+56 NVGLQANVAATEEAKKAKAAQPTPVTTTAVD
-70 IPDTEKGAVE
+70 NYRKITVPVNTELTIYEKTSKKKNPGYLVDEEGYVYEYAFKTEGEGLFTEEEVAKYFIFEKGNE
-80 AEPSLVKRITPEED
+80 
-94 SSIPSGYYKIA
+94 
-105 KDVVVYTKSS
+105 
-115 KAGEAKAG
+115 
-123 KFIDAQGYKYTEVF
+123 
-137 KSDGFGLFDAG
+137 
-148 AGSEVYYTFE
+148 GS
-158 EGKEGADAVP
+158 DAVAAP
-168 AKKKV
+168 
-173 TQMFMGN
+173 MFMGN

-187 GLGYTVFYKKYSD
+187 GLGYTVFYKKYSEL
-200 ISDLA
+200 SDL
-205 AATFWEALKDKTN
+205 TDPELGFWEALKDKTN

-233 ATEHIIKVAKDRG
+233 ATENIIKVAKERG

-258 YKGEYARDTKVAKI
+258 YKGEDARDTKIANI
-272 IENANGYTADK
+272 IENAKGYAADK

-288 LPTVVYDL
+288 LPTVVYNL
-296 NRSKAYETAFSN
+296 NRSEDYNTKFSN
-308 DASSNDAGQNDAS
+308 NN
-321 SNKNFNKRFPAS
+321 RFPAS

-351 AASGFTRGIS
+351 AASGFTRGVS
-361 PFGITTTD
+361 PFGIKTTD
-369 FTIGEAIIDKLQPRK
+369 FTVGEAIIDKLQPRK

-413 LRAGDDADLIAS
+413 LRAGDDDDLIAS

>member
-1 MPNIVIKEYDKTKAI
+1 MPKIVINEYDKTKAI

-21 NFAVVVPGPVGDKS
+21 NFAVVVPGPVGKDS
-35 ELTVFDDNGIY
+35 DLAVFDDNGIY
-46 ECSSQADFIK
+46 ECSSQADFVK
-56 NIGLQANVAATEED
+56 KIGLLANVNATEEAKVAKAAEPTPVTTEAVD
-70 IPDTEKGAVE
+70 DYFKITVPVNTEIVVYEKTSKKKNPGYLVDEEGYVYEYAFKTEGEGLFTEEEVAKYFIFEKGNE
-80 AEPSLVKRITPEED
+80 
-94 SSIPSGYYKIA
+94 
-105 KDVVVYTKSS
+105 
-115 KAGEAKAG
+115 
-123 KFIDAQGYKYTEVF
+123 
-137 KSDGFGLFDAG
+137 
-148 AGSEVYYTFE
+148 GS
-158 EGKEGADAVP
+158 DAVAAP
-168 AKKKV
+168 
-173 TQMFMGN
+173 MFMGN

-187 GLGYTVFYKKYSD
+187 GLGYTVFYKKYSQL
-200 ISDLA
+200 SELA
-205 AATFWEALKDKTN
+205 TPTFWEALKDKTN

-233 ATEHIIKVAKDRG
+233 AAENIINVAKERG
-246 DCIALLDIDSSA
+246 DCIALLDIDSNA
-258 YKGEYARDTKVAKI
+258 YRGEVARDIKI
-272 IENANGYTADK
+272 ANIISEANGYTADK

-296 NRSKAYETAFSN
+296 NRSKNYE
-308 DASSNDAGQNDAS
+308 DI
-321 SNKNFNKRFPAS
+321 FNNMRFPAS

-338 CAANA
+338 CVANA

-351 AASGFTRGIS
+351 AASGFTRGVS

-522 VIGETDAK
+522 VIGETEAE

>member
-1 MPNIVIKEYDKTKAI
+1 MPKIVIKEYDKTKAI

-21 NFAVVVPGPVGDKS
+21 NFAVVVPGPVGEKS
-35 ELTVFDDNGIY
+35 DLTVFDDNGIY
-46 ECSSQADFIK
+46 ECSSQADFIEK
-56 NIGLQANVAATEED
+56 IGLQKNITATEE
-70 IPDTEKGAVE
+70 
-80 AEPSLVKRITPEED
+80 
-94 SSIPSGYYKIA
+94 A
-105 KDVVVYTKSS
+105 K
-115 KAGEAKAG
+115 EAKAAEPTPVTTEAVDGYFKIKVPVNTEITVYEKTSNG
-123 KFIDAQGYKYTEVF
+123 KTPGYLVDKDGNAYKYAFKTE
-137 KSDGFGLFDAG
+137 GEGLFTEE
-148 AGSEVYYTFE
+148 EVAKYVIFE
-158 EGKEGADAVP
+158 KGKEGSDAVAAP
-168 AKKKV
+168 L
-173 TQMFMGN
+173 FMGN

-187 GLGYTVFYKKYSD
+187 GLGYTVFYKKYNDLSD
-200 ISDLA
+200 DDLNTDMA
-205 AATFWEALKDKTN
+205 NDLEELADPNFWEALKDKTN

-233 ATEHIIKVAKDRG
+233 ATENIINVAKSRG
-246 DCIALLDIDSSA
+246 DCIALIDIDNNT
-258 YKGEYARDTKVAKI
+258 YKGQISREEKI
-272 IENANGYTADK
+272 NSIIADASGYPADK

-288 LPTVVYDL
+288 LPTVVYNL
-296 NRSKAYETAFSN
+296 TRSKAYETAFSN
-308 DASSNDAGQNDAS
+308 DASSNDAS
-321 SNKNFNKRFPAS
+321 SNKNFNNRFPAS

-338 CAANA
+338 CVANA

-351 AASGFTRGIS
+351 AASGFTRGVS
-361 PFGITTTD
+361 PFGIQTTD

-384 QVGGLTHA
+384 QVNGLKHA

-413 LRAGDDADLIAS
+413 LRAGDDDDLIAS

-513 MLEDSLDGV
+513 TLEDSIDGV
-522 VIGETDAK
+522 VIGESNTANAE

>member
-1 MPNIVIKEYDKTKAI
+1 MPKIVIKEYDKTKAI

-21 NFAVVVPGPVGDKS
+21 NFAVVVPGPVDSSSK
-35 ELTVFDDNGIY
+35 LTVFDDNGIY

-56 NIGLQANVAATEED
+56 NVGLQANIAATEE
-70 IPDTEKGAVE
+70 
-80 AEPSLVKRITPEED
+80 
-94 SSIPSGYYKIA
+94 A
-105 KDVVVYTKSS
+105 K
-115 KAGEAKAG
+115 EAKAAEPKHVTTTADG
-123 KFIDAQGYKYTEVF
+123 NYFKITVPVNTELTIYEKTSKKKNPGYLVDAEGYVYEYAFKTE
-137 KSDGFGLFDAG
+137 GEGLFTEEEVAKYFIFEKG
-148 AGSEVYYTFE
+148 NEGS
-158 EGKEGADAVP
+158 DAVAAP
-168 AKKKV
+168 
-173 TQMFMGN
+173 MFMGN

-187 GLGYTVFYKKYSD
+187 GLGYTVFYKKCNSD
-200 ISDLA
+200 LSDLA
-205 AATFWEALKDKTN
+205 NETFWEALKDKTN

-225 TGYLSGGE
+225 TGYLSGGA
-233 ATEHIIKVAKDRG
+233 ATEHIINVAKERG

-258 YKGEYARDTKVAKI
+258 YKSEYARDTKIANI
-272 IENANGYTADK
+272 IENANNYDADK

-296 NRSKAYETAFSN
+296 KRSEAYETAFSN
-308 DASSNDAGQNDAS
+308 AESPTPGS

-338 CAANA
+338 CVANA

-351 AASGFTRGIS
+351 AASGFTRGVS
-361 PFGITTTD
+361 PFVITATD
-369 FTIGEAIIDKLQPRK
+369 FTVGEAIIDKLQPRK
-384 QVGGLTHA
+384 QPRKQVGGLRHA

-407 NRTANT
+407 NRTANK
-413 LRAGDDADLIAS
+413 LMDDDDGDLIAS

-475 QGIQDYEFVKIA
+475 QGIQDYEFVKIE

-522 VIGETDAK
+522 VIGEKDAE

>member
-1 MPNIVIKEYDKTKAI
+1 MPKIVIKEYDKTKAI

-21 NFAVVVPGPVGDKS
+21 NFAVVVPGPVDTAKDLS
-35 ELTVFDDNGIY
+35 FFDDNGIY
-46 ECSSQADFIK
+46 ECSSQADFIEK
-56 NIGLQANVAATEED
+56 IGLQANVAATEEE
-70 IPDTEKGAVE
+70 IEGTEIAAVPAVASQVE
-80 AEPSLVKRITPEED
+80 RITEEGM
-94 SSIPSGYYKIA
+94 PSGYYKIA
-105 KDVVVYTKSS
+105 SDVAVYTKSPN
-115 KAGEAKAG
+115 AGAVKAG
-123 KFIDAQGYKYTEVF
+123 KFIDSYGYVYTKAFE
-137 KSDGFGLFDAG
+137 SDGFGLFKD
-148 AGSEVYYTFE
+148 SEVYYTLQ
-158 EGKEGADAVP
+158 EGADAVP
-168 AKKKV
+168 AQKKV

-187 GLGYTVFYKKYSD
+187 GLGYTVFYKKCNSA
-200 ISDLA
+200 DLSELDNE
-205 AATFWEALKDKTN
+205 TFWEALKDKTN

-225 TGYLSGGE
+225 TGYLSGGA
-233 ATEHIIKVAKDRG
+233 ATEHIINVAKERG

-258 YKGEYARDTKVAKI
+258 YKGEDARDTKIAKI
-272 IENANGYTADK
+272 IENAKGYAADK

-296 NRSKAYETAFSN
+296 NRSEAYKTAFSN
-308 DASSNDAGQNDAS
+308 DTNSNGASSNDVS

-338 CAANA
+338 CVANA

-361 PFGITTTD
+361 PFGIATTD
-369 FTIGEAIIDKLQPRK
+369 FTVGEAIIDKLQPRK

-392 VNVIAKFRNQYLLWG
+392 VNVIAKFRDQYLLWG

-413 LRAGDDADLIAS
+413 LRAGDDDDLIAS

-475 QGIQDYEFVKIA
+475 QGIQDYEFVKIT

-513 MLEDSLDGV
+513 TLEDSLDGV
-522 VIGETDAK
+522 VIGESEAE

>member
-1 MPNIVIKEYDKTKAI
+1 MPKIVINEYDKTKAI

-21 NFAVVVPGPVGDKS
+21 NFAVVVPGPVGTKS
-35 ELTVFDDNGIY
+35 DLTVFDDNGIY
-46 ECSSQADFIK
+46 ECSSQADFIEK
-56 NIGLQANVAATEED
+56 IGLQENVAATEED
-70 IPDTEKGAVE
+70 IPGTAAEAIPAVASQVE
-80 AEPSLVKRITPEED
+80 RITENVAD
-94 SSIPSGYYKIA
+94 GYYKIA
-105 KDVVVYTKSS
+105 SGVIVYTKSAE
-115 KAGEAKAG
+115 AGEEKAG
-123 KFIDAQGYKYTEVF
+123 KFIDALGYKYTKVF
-137 KSDGFGLFDAG
+137 ESDGFGLFAN
-148 AGSEVYYTFE
+148 SETYYTFE

-168 AKKKV
+168 AQKKV

-187 GLGYTVFYKKYSD
+187 GLGYTVFYKKYNTL
-200 ISDLA
+200 SDLA
-205 AATFWEALKDKTN
+205 DSTFWEALKDKTN

-233 ATEHIIKVAKDRG
+233 ATENIINVAKSRG
-246 DCIALLDIDSSA
+246 DCIALIDIDSNA
-258 YKGEYARDTKVAKI
+258 YKGEAARNTKIDEI
-272 IENANGYTADK
+272 IKKANGYTADK

-296 NRSKAYETAFSN
+296 NRSKDYMTKFSDN
-308 DASSNDAGQNDAS
+308 M
-321 SNKNFNKRFPAS
+321 RFPAS

-338 CAANA
+338 CVANA

-351 AASGFTRGIS
+351 AASGFTRGVS
-361 PFGITTTD
+361 PFGIKTTD
-369 FTIGEAIIDKLQPRK
+369 FTVGEAIIDKLQPRN
-384 QVGGLTHA
+384 QAGGLVHA

-413 LRAGDDADLIAS
+413 LMAGDGDLIAS

-452 NSEMLWINFKNK
+452 NSEILWINFKNK

-513 MLEDSLDGV
+513 TLEDSIDGV
-522 VIGETDAK
+522 VIGESDAE

>member
-1 MPNIVIKEYDKTKAI
+1 MPKIFIKEYDKTKAI

-21 NFAVVVPGPVGDKS
+21 NFAVVIPGPVDTARDLS
-35 ELTVFDDNGIY
+35 FFDDNGIY
-46 ECSSQADFIK
+46 ECSSQADFIEK
-56 NIGLQANVAATEED
+56 IGLQANVAATEEAKVAKAAEPTHVTTEAVD
-70 IPDTEKGAVE
+70 GYFKITVPVNTEVTIYEKTSKKKNPGYLVDEEGYVYEYAFKTEGEGLFTEEEVAKYFIFEKGNE
-80 AEPSLVKRITPEED
+80 
-94 SSIPSGYYKIA
+94 
-105 KDVVVYTKSS
+105 
-115 KAGEAKAG
+115 
-123 KFIDAQGYKYTEVF
+123 
-137 KSDGFGLFDAG
+137 
-148 AGSEVYYTFE
+148 GS
-158 EGKEGADAVP
+158 DAVAAP
-168 AKKKV
+168 
-173 TQMFMGN
+173 MFMGN

-187 GLGYTVFYKKYSD
+187 GLGYTVFYKKCNSD
-200 ISDLA
+200 LSDLA
-205 AATFWEALKDKTN
+205 NETFWEALKDKTN

-258 YKGEYARDTKVAKI
+258 YKGEDARDTKIANI
-272 IENANGYTADK
+272 IENAKGYAADK

-296 NRSKAYETAFSN
+296 NRSEAYKTAFSN
-308 DASSNDAGQNDAS
+308 DPS

-338 CAANA
+338 CVANA

-369 FTIGEAIIDKLQPRK
+369 FTVGEAIIDKLQPRNQASQDSSLK
-384 QVGGLTHA
+384 SPLRHA

-407 NRTANT
+407 NRTANR
-413 LRAGDDADLIAS
+413 LMADDDGDLIAS